1 MQRIAQKPGRGV
13 VEGDTG
19 FVAGSFDSED
29 EHGTRIGTEEFA
41 SVAQPFPRCKLLI
54 LCLVF
59 GNTRPRIPAPMPI
72 VRVKENEPFDVALRR
87 FKRAVEKTGL
97 LTELRAREFYEKPTA
112 ERKRKHAAAVK
123 RRYKRM
129 RAQML
134 PPKLY

>member
-1 MQRIAQKPGRGV
+1 M
-13 VEGDTG
+13 
-19 FVAGSFDSED
+19 
-29 EHGTRIGTEEFA
+29 
-41 SVAQPFPRCKLLI
+41 LI
-54 LCLVF
+54 LCVVSRLPNPSGF
-59 GNTRPRIPAPMPI
+59 ETGPTPRIQSPMPI